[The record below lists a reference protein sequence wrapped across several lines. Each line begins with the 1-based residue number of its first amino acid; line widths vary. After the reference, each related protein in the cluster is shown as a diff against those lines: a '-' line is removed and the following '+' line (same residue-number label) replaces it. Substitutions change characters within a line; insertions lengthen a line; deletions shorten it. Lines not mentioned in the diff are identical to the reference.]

1 MTQKEEN
8 EAQRVGGTTMLMF
21 HGVKLEDPSVSA
33 FRRELL
39 TRWRDRDRRRRLEGA
54 TTTTTATRTSPR
66 ATATPAPVATTVF
79 RALRPGDR
87 IVKPPSLTTPMPTST
102 TPTTA
107 PLTQAPAS
115 PRMEPEPVAAVLARR
130 QTAVA
135 RMATWL
141 RGDGGAS
148 AARNVNPGAA
158 PVPTA
163 RAI

>member
-87 IVKPPSLTTPMPTST
+87 IVKPPSLTTTMR
-102 TPTTA
+102 
-107 PLTQAPAS
+107 S
-115 PRMEPEPVAAVLARR
+115 PGRR
-130 QTAVA
+130 EI
-135 RMATWL
+135 
-141 RGDGGAS
+141 G
-148 AARNVNPGAA
+148 
-158 PVPTA
+158 
-163 RAI
+163 RAHV